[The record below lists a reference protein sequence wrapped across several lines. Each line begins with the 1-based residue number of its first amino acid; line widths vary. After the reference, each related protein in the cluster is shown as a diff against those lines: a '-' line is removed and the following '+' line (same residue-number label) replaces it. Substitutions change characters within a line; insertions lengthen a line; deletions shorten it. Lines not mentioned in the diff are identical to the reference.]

1 MKKFIIFALIL
12 CSIAGIIFTAR
23 FIIAKINDTTII
35 EGSEQ
40 PDYYIEDET
49 TTNHVN
55 KIQNL
60 TFNIPDGFTKD
71 EEASASL
78 IETYRNNNDY
88 ISIITE
94 NGTNIYEQM
103 DQYNGTETEYN
114 GLFGLAYEKP
124 SEYGFIFSDG
134 EKTYYVSASSK
145 DLLQTVLSAVQ
156 SLTPR

>member
-1 MKKFIIFALIL
+1 VKKFIIFALIL

-88 ISIITE
+88 NSIITE
-94 NGTNIYEQM
+94 NDTNIYEQM
-103 DQYNGTETEYN
+103 DQYNGTETEYK

-145 DLLQTVLSAVQ
+145 DLLQTVLTNVQ
-156 SLTPR
+156 